1 MKEDQRS
8 RSHAAETAV
17 KAARA
22 LRRGQERPK
31 EAAEVSAPF
40 EASVGAC
47 RRRLASTPGKEGL
60 GSSGEMDAWG
70 AVNVVVM
77 PI

>member
-8 RSHAAETAV
+8 RSDGAETAV

-22 LRRGQERPK
+22 LRRGQEGKR
-31 EAAEVSAPF
+31 EAAEVFAPLG
-40 EASVGAC
+40 ASVGAC

-60 GSSGEMDAWG
+60 GSSGERGAWS
-70 AVNVVVM
+70 VVDVVVM